1 MAAPILMPTDTQ
13 ILTLTQ
19 WLSPAFPVGSFAYSH
34 GLEGAAGM
42 GWVKDGAGLE
52 AWLEDVL
59 LHGAGRADSLLLAAA
74 FHAGTSRR
82 LGEIDRA
89 ARAFAASAERRLE
102 TEAQGLAFGR
112 ALAAWDVAPKELT
125 FPVALGA
132 AAAQESLPLALTQ
145 KLYLHAFLSNLVAVG
160 QRLLAV
166 GQQQGQAMLR
176 RLTLLCPEVARDTRD
191 GDLSKLASAA
201 FLTDI
206 ASMRHESQNSRI
218 FRT

>member
-1 MAAPILMPTDTQ
+1 MPTDTQ

-34 GLEGAAGM
+34 GLEGAVGL
-42 GWVKDGAGLE
+42 GWVKDGASLE

-74 FHAGTSRR
+74 FNAGTRRR
-82 LGEIDRA
+82 LGEIDQT
-89 ARAFAASAERRLE
+89 ARAFAASSERRLE
-102 TEAQGLAFGR
+102 TEAQGRALCR
-112 ALAAWDVAPKELT
+112 ALAAWGVAVQGLT
-125 FPVALGA
+125 YPVALGTA
-132 AAAQESLPLALTQ
+132 AAKEGLPIAPTQ
-145 KLYLHAFLSNLVAVG
+145 QLYLQALLSNLVAAG

-166 GQQQGQAMLR
+166 GQQQGQAILR
-176 RLTLLCPEVARDTRD
+176 RLTLLCPEVAEDTRN
-191 GDLSKLASAA
+191 GDLSKLVSMA

-206 ASMRHESQNSRI
+206 ASMRHEAQDSRI

>member
-1 MAAPILMPTDTQ
+1 MPTDTQ

-34 GLEGAAGM
+34 GLEGAVGL

-74 FHAGTSRR
+74 FNAGTRQR
-82 LGEIDRA
+82 LGEIDRT
-89 ARAFAASAERRLE
+89 ARAFAASSERRLE
-102 TEAQGLAFGR
+102 TDAQGQAFCR
-112 ALAAWDVAPKELT
+112 ALVAWDVAAEGLT
-125 FPVALGA
+125 YPVALGT
-132 AAAQESLPLALTQ
+132 AAAQEGLPIALTQ
-145 KLYLHAFLSNLVAVG
+145 QLYLQALLSNLVAAG

-166 GQQQGQAMLR
+166 GQQQGQAILR
-176 RLTLLCPEVARDTRD
+176 RLTLLCPEVAEDTRH
-191 GDLSKLASAA
+191 GDLSKLVSMA

-206 ASMRHESQNSRI
+206 ASMRHEAQDSRI

>member
-1 MAAPILMPTDTQ
+1 MAAPIPMPADTQ
-13 ILTLTQ
+13 VLTLAQ

-34 GLEGAAGM
+34 GLEGAADM

-74 FHAGTSRR
+74 FRAGTSRR
-82 LGEIDRA
+82 LGEIDRT

-112 ALAAWDVAPKELT
+112 ALAAWGLAPEELT

-132 AAAQESLPLALTQ
+132 AAARESLPLALTQ

-166 GQQQGQAMLR
+166 GQQQGQAILR

-206 ASMRHESQNSRI
+206 ASMRHETQNSRM

>member
-1 MAAPILMPTDTQ
+1 MAAPMLMPTDTQ
-13 ILTLTQ
+13 VLTLAQ

-34 GLEGAAGM
+34 GLEGAVGL

-59 LHGAGRADSLLLAAA
+59 LRGAGRADSLLLAAA
-74 FHAGTSRR
+74 FTAETPRR
-82 LGEIDRA
+82 LGEVDRA

-102 TEAQGLAFGR
+102 TAAQGKALGK
-112 ALAAWDVAPKELT
+112 ALAAWDVAAEELT

-132 AAAQESLPLALTQ
+132 AAAQEALPLALTQ
-145 KLYLHAFLSNLVAVG
+145 QLYLHAFLSNLVAAG

-166 GQQQGQAMLR
+166 GQQQGQAILR
-176 RLTLLCPEVARDTRD
+176 RLTLLCPEVAEDTRD

-201 FLTDI
+201 FLTDV
-206 ASMRHESQNSRI
+206 ASMRHETLNSRI

>member
-1 MAAPILMPTDTQ
+1 MAAPMPMPTDTHV
-13 ILTLTQ
+13 LTLAQ

-34 GLEGAAGM
+34 GLEGAVGL

-59 LHGAGRADSLLLAAA
+59 LLGAGRADSLLLAAA
-74 FHAGTSRR
+74 FNAGTPRR
-82 LGEIDRA
+82 LGEIDRT

-102 TEAQGLAFGR
+102 TAAQGR
-112 ALAAWDVAPKELT
+112 ALGRALSAWNVAAEDLT

-132 AAAQESLPLALTQ
+132 AAAQEALPLALTQ
-145 KLYLHAFLSNLVAVG
+145 QLYLHAFLSNLVAAG

-166 GQQQGQAMLR
+166 GQQQGQAILR
-176 RLTLLCPEVARDTRD
+176 RLTLLCPEVAEDTRD

-201 FLTDI
+201 FLTDV
-206 ASMRHESQNSRI
+206 ASMRHETLNSRI